1 MLVHLS
7 NTSSYVCD
15 LNRGPI
21 EPANRMASAPARKTN
36 TLLEQKESL
45 PRQVRTPLKLLAPG
59 EMPMDTTV
67 TTTDINASLQPVWYT
82 EQTIIDDHHAQQEDI
97 ASVIQE
103 QQQQEERKTG
113 LARTTLSPIP
123 SESPMITEDIEELP
137 NQPSLMHKSSTF
149 TIESSINIAEPLL
162 NDSEK
167 ENLFKENEIN
177 QPSDDSFR
185 ALEQLLGLGSTG
197 TVRESPKTN
206 HDTLSLTV
214 VTPTDIINTTRR
226 SSRLSYVQKGGSSS
240 LPSSQEI
247 PVMPTIESITST
259 EPPSFLMENTAM
271 EDEQPS
277 TMNQQ
282 TTFDMTDNDTIKDD
296 SNNDDETNF
305 SFELNDFPNNSN
317 NESNVHV
324 QPLPPPA
331 EPMITIRA
339 PTCADVAYRA
349 LIKPRTGGRVSQPIK
364 ADSPLAKTNKVRSS
378 APTTRALRSSCRR
391 ISSDS
396 ASSNSNI
403 QEQPL
408 STNPECF
415 INDNKLIEIV
425 TLPEEDENEQEK
437 TISVILNTS
446 SSKEL
451 EEENNTYA
459 SIQSEQIATPL
470 KPIASIQ
477 SDRVATPQKPIA
489 PIQSEQIA
497 TPAQPIQ
504 SEQIATPEPQSIAPM
519 LSREYTYNTPKHRS
533 SQRNRSTLN
542 SFYATPK
549 QTSQQTTIHEEE
561 IDISPITSNS
571 MLQILLTKPTEEVQ
585 PKAPQKTSVVPPSPV
600 RTSKRSTMKK
610 QANNSP
616 SIVSKSMLQVLL
628 TQPTNNESNV
638 EQEMSTIET
647 STPTIINNEATNS
660 SSIVSKSMLGILLT
674 QPTEEV
680 QPQVTR
686 KSSIIPSPVRLSKRI
701 TMKQQPSIVSK
712 SMLEVLL
719 TKPTETETSVIQKT
733 SVLPSS
739 TRTSKRN
746 TKKEET
752 MNSSLLGILLTNPVE
767 DEPDVVQ
774 NTSIAPS
781 SVEISIRKSRRS
793 SSHPTPR
800 VSINPLHSS
809 TPSASRNKSLQMV
822 SIGEQEQLTTT
833 VPQEINIE
841 FQSEQQNI
849 EIVPL
854 NDTEQN
860 LEQAS
865 TMEIG
870 VQTTPSLDVSR
881 RRFNMTP
888 QQITPIVIVD
898 EQREIT
904 PLQLKGLTNLQ
915 RNVRFQLTP
924 STDARLAI
932 KEQFEE
938 NLRGLKPDIVLNP
951 TPVIPEPKQNKDRTV
966 KPKKKVITSKKKKVT
981 PLKKVESKSKSIS
994 KKSRQPGKDKNIQ
1007 KQEPIT
1013 KTSNKSPRTK
1023 RVSSKAK
1030 DTPTITKEKNTRIK
1044 TNAIAKRAPPKRTT
1058 SKATTKRTIPEISAE
1073 LITKRAAPK
1082 RTITE
1087 VPNVKPISTKSKT
1100 KKPTSHKQVS
1110 SDVKIEPAVIKQ
1122 ATPEVVSEPTVKQ
1135 TYTKR
1140 AISKTKK
1147 EPIIVKETN
1156 PEVIIEPTSTKRATS
1171 KTKNEPSVKR
1181 AKTSKPVEV
1190 KK

>member
-1 MLVHLS
+1 
-7 NTSSYVCD
+7 
-15 LNRGPI
+15 
-21 EPANRMASAPARKTN
+21 
-36 TLLEQKESL
+36 
-45 PRQVRTPLKLLAPG
+45 
-59 EMPMDTTV
+59 MDTTV

-82 EQTIIDDHHAQQEDI
+82 EQTIIDEHHAQQEDI
-97 ASVIQE
+97 ASIIQE

-123 SESPMITEDIEELP
+123 SESPMITEDIEELS

-167 ENLFKENEIN
+167 ENLIKENEIN

-324 QPLPPPA
+324 QPPPA

-364 ADSPLAKTNKVRSS
+364 ADSPLAKTNKARSS

-437 TISVILNTS
+437 TISVTLNTS

-459 SIQSEQIATPL
+459 SIQS
-470 KPIASIQ
+470 
-477 SDRVATPQKPIA
+477 DRIATPQKPIA

-504 SEQIATPEPQSIAPM
+504 FEQIATPPQPIAPM

-533 SQRNRSTLN
+533 SHRNRSTLN
-542 SFYATPK
+542 SLYATPK

-628 TQPTNNESNV
+628 TQPTNNESNI

-647 STPTIINNEATNS
+647 STTTITNNEATNS
-660 SSIVSKSMLGILLT
+660 PSIVSKSMLGILLT

-680 QPQVTR
+680 QPQVIR

-712 SMLEVLL
+712 SMLQVLL

-854 NDTEQN
+854 NDTEQS

-951 TPVIPEPKQNKDRTV
+951 APIVPEPKQNKVRAV

-981 PLKKVESKSKSIS
+981 PSKKVESKSKSIS
-994 KKSRQPGKDKNIQ
+994 KKSRQPRKDKNIQ

-1023 RVSSKAK
+1023 RVNSKAK

-1058 SKATTKRTIPEISAE
+1058 SKASTKRTIPEVSAE
-1073 LITKRAAPK
+1073 LITKRAPPK

-1087 VPNVKPISTKSKT
+1087 VPNVK
-1100 KKPTSHKQVS
+1100 Q
-1110 SDVKIEPAVIKQ
+1110 
-1122 ATPEVVSEPTVKQ
+1122 
-1135 TYTKR
+1135 
-1140 AISKTKK
+1140 
-1147 EPIIVKETN
+1147 IVL
-1156 PEVIIEPTSTKRATS
+1156 
-1171 KTKNEPSVKR
+1171 
-1181 AKTSKPVEV
+1181 
-1190 KK
+1190 

>member
-1 MLVHLS
+1 M
-7 NTSSYVCD
+7 
-15 LNRGPI
+15 R
-21 EPANRMASAPARKTN
+21 
-36 TLLEQKESL
+36 
-45 PRQVRTPLKLLAPG
+45 
-59 EMPMDTTV
+59 
-67 TTTDINASLQPVWYT
+67 
-82 EQTIIDDHHAQQEDI
+82 
-97 ASVIQE
+97 
-103 QQQQEERKTG
+103 
-113 LARTTLSPIP
+113 
-123 SESPMITEDIEELP
+123 
-137 NQPSLMHKSSTF
+137 
-149 TIESSINIAEPLL
+149 
-162 NDSEK
+162 
-167 ENLFKENEIN
+167 
-177 QPSDDSFR
+177 
-185 ALEQLLGLGSTG
+185 
-197 TVRESPKTN
+197 
-206 HDTLSLTV
+206 
-214 VTPTDIINTTRR
+214 
-226 SSRLSYVQKGGSSS
+226 
-240 LPSSQEI
+240 
-247 PVMPTIESITST
+247 
-259 EPPSFLMENTAM
+259 
-271 EDEQPS
+271 
-277 TMNQQ
+277 
-282 TTFDMTDNDTIKDD
+282 
-296 SNNDDETNF
+296 
-305 SFELNDFPNNSN
+305 
-317 NESNVHV
+317 
-324 QPLPPPA
+324 
-331 EPMITIRA
+331 
-339 PTCADVAYRA
+339 
-349 LIKPRTGGRVSQPIK
+349 
-364 ADSPLAKTNKVRSS
+364 
-378 APTTRALRSSCRR
+378 
-391 ISSDS
+391 
-396 ASSNSNI
+396 
-403 QEQPL
+403 
-408 STNPECF
+408 
-415 INDNKLIEIV
+415 
-425 TLPEEDENEQEK
+425 
-437 TISVILNTS
+437 
-446 SSKEL
+446 
-451 EEENNTYA
+451 
-459 SIQSEQIATPL
+459 
-470 KPIASIQ
+470 
-477 SDRVATPQKPIA
+477 
-489 PIQSEQIA
+489 
-497 TPAQPIQ
+497 
-504 SEQIATPEPQSIAPM
+504 
-519 LSREYTYNTPKHRS
+519 
-533 SQRNRSTLN
+533 
-542 SFYATPK
+542 
-549 QTSQQTTIHEEE
+549 
-561 IDISPITSNS
+561 
-571 MLQILLTKPTEEVQ
+571 
-585 PKAPQKTSVVPPSPV
+585 
-600 RTSKRSTMKK
+600 K

-733 SVLPSS
+733 SILPSS

-833 VPQEINIE
+833 VPQINIE

-854 NDTEQN
+854 NDTEQS

-951 TPVIPEPKQNKDRTV
+951 APIVPEPKQNKVRTV

-994 KKSRQPGKDKNIQ
+994 KKSRQPQKNKNIQ

-1023 RVSSKAK
+1023 RVNSKAK
-1030 DTPTITKEKNTRIK
+1030 DTPPITKETNTRIK
-1044 TNAIAKRAPPKRTT
+1044 TNAIVKRAPPKRTI
-1058 SKATTKRTIPEISAE
+1058 SKATTKRTIPEVSAE
-1073 LITKRAAPK
+1073 LITKRAPPK

-1087 VPNVKPISTKSKT
+1087 VPNVKQIARKSKT

-1110 SDVKIEPAVIKQ
+1110 SDVKIEQAVIKQ
-1122 ATPEVVSEPTVKQ
+1122 ATPEVISEPTVKQ
-1135 TYTKR
+1135 TSTKR

-1147 EPIIVKETN
+1147 EPIIMKETN
-1156 PEVIIEPTSTKRATS
+1156 PEVIIEPTPTKRATS
-1171 KTKNEPSVKR
+1171 RTKNEPSAKR
-1181 AKTSKPVEV
+1181 AKTSKSVEV
-1190 KK
+1190 KIQPIEAPLNLPRTRGGLSNNKNEIVKPSAPTKTSKRRLPSVDKSEKSKKKVKEETISPVKNTEINQEASKKIETLTVAELKSRLNKHNENIPKSAKKADLIALLNKIETNLNQNQKEEIKTATDTTTTTKITRRRKN